1 MTLWLTTTVALA
13 DPGAFWA
20 DLRLPDLLTVD
31 VAAKQV
37 ARSERAILPASP
49 ADALDAA
56 EQ

>member
-31 VAAKQV
+31 VAARQV
-37 ARSERAILPASP
+37 SRCVSDDPSGIS
-49 ADALDAA
+49 
-56 EQ
+56 